1 MEYKMQDIEL
11 YSNIKIEVDQDDP
24 DHVWIYHIDPNTGLE
39 VEGGQFSMQKFMDSV
54 LEFYNNNY

>member
-1 MEYKMQDIEL
+1 MQDIEL